1 MHPPVKRSR
10 SLTPWWML
18 APFLSLVLLFFVVP
32 VLLVTGMAFTQM
44 DYTLTW
50 RFAGLSNF
58 RQLLADP
65 LLLLVLKNTFVFV
78 AISLLFNVFLPL
90 VLALA
95 SVYYT
100 RRAWV
105 GTWVRTVWMLPR
117 ITPPVVY
124 VLLWLWLLNPTE
136 QGLLNSMLGTL
147 GMAPRN
153 WILEHPMALV
163 SLVNGLVGASFGLI
177 IFSAAIENIPKQHF
191 LAAEVDGATDSRIIR
206 HVILPQLRWPILY
219 VTVWQTLSRLTEYQY
234 ILLLTDGGPLYQTE
248 VWSLFGYHEAFAH
261 FQFGYGAA
269 ISLVLVMINC
279 CLAFLILRLFR
290 FRRLLRPVQI
300 DS

>member
-1 MHPPVKRSR
+1 VHAPVKRSR

-18 APFLSLVLLFFVVP
+18 APFLILILLFFVVP

-65 LLLLVLKNTFVFV
+65 LLPLVLKNTFVFV

-105 GTWVRTVWMLPR
+105 GAWVRSVWMLPR

-136 QGLLNSMLGTL
+136 QGLLNSMFGTL
-147 GMAPRN
+147 GMSPRN
-153 WILEHPMALV
+153 WILEHPMALI

-206 HVILPQLRWPILY
+206 YVILPQLRWPILY

-269 ISLVLVMINC
+269 ISLVLVMINF